1 MSDEKTPDVVP
12 SPEAPA
18 APQPAAPT
26 GLQPG
31 EKTMAEIEAEITE
44 AHLLFRHRSE
54 DEMK

>member
-1 MSDEKTPDVVP
+1 MSDEKTPEVTPVP
-12 SPEAPA
+12 AQPAPA
-18 APQPAAPT
+18 PE

-31 EKTMAEIEAEITE
+31 EKTMAEIEAEINE